1 MIDLGALGYAYSVA
15 DGINKNGQV
24 VGSAF
29 NATGTDHAFL
39 YSGGHML
46 DLTSLLPS
54 GSGWTLQD
62 AYGINS
68 LGQIV
73 GDGVVNGQEEAFLMT
88 PVPLPSSAWLFGTG
102 LILVLGAVHRRGWR
116 ARLR

>member
-1 MIDLGALGYAYSVA
+1 M
-15 DGINKNGQV
+15 

-39 YSGGHML
+39 YSGGHMV

-62 AYGINS
+62 AYGIND

-88 PVPLPSSAWLFGTG
+88 PVPLLSTAWLFGIG
-102 LILVLGAVHRRGWR
+102 LILVVGASHRRGGRSLR
-116 ARLR
+116 AMARAV